1 MADQK
6 TILEYA
12 IKGIDAEIDQLEK
25 SIQKGKKMIAEDER
39 KLYDIQPIISMKK
52 SEIEN
57 LLKLKGELSWQ
68 VAMIEDK

>member
-12 IKGIDAEIDQLEK
+12 IKGIDAEIAEIET
-25 SIQKGKKMIAEDER
+25 SIRKGKKLVEEGQR
-39 KLYDIQPIISMKK
+39 SVYDIQPIINLKK
-52 SEIEN
+52 SAIEK